1 MGEQLRMETVRI
13 IKLKDMVNCNIN
25 QVVLLITWEVF
36 KHNKTLKI
44 AIDKLM
50 CIVNN
55 NSATTT
61 TTTTTT
67 TISEIMQ
74 EVHHK
79 WNLNKIMQLD
89 NHNNNK
95 IMPLAVIIWVE
106 THKLNGISSNWK
118 I

>member
-25 QVVLLITWEVF
+25 QVVLLITWDVF

-61 TTTTTT
+61 
-67 TISEIMQ
+67 ISEIMQ
-74 EVHHK
+74 EVHYK

-118 I
+118 